1 MKSAKEVTIDYLKS
15 IINEK
20 RNILNTCD
28 LTDRPSVIATLSLE
42 IGTLERAIQIVD

>member
-20 RNILNTCD
+20 RNIEEKKISEL
-28 LTDRPSVIATLSLE
+28 R
-42 IGTLERAIQIVD
+42 